1 MPFDVFLFLVI
12 IKTGGV
18 VMEVGEKAPDF
29 VLKDQNGKE
38 FRLSDFRGKKVLL
51 SFHPLAWTGICEKQ
65 MKALE
70 KDYERFE
77 GLNVVPVGI
86 SVDSVPTKK
95 AWAEHMGLKKL
106 RILSD
111 FWPHGGVA
119 KLYDLFREKEGFS
132 ERANVLIDEGEKVAF
147 FRVYPIMEVPDLEEV
162 FGFLGGK

>member
-1 MPFDVFLFLVI
+1 MSFDVFLFLII

-29 VLKDQNGKE
+29 VLKDQNGEE

-70 KDYERFE
+70 KNYERFE
-77 GLNVVPVGI
+77 RLNVVPVGI
-86 SVDSVPTKK
+86 SVDAVPSKK
-95 AWAEHMGLKKL
+95 AWAGHIGLKKL

-119 KLYDLFREKEGFS
+119 KLYGLFREKKGFS
-132 ERANVLIDEGEKVAF
+132 ERANVLIDEEGKVAF
-147 FRVYPIMEVPDLEEV
+147 FRVYQIMEVPDLEEV
-162 FGFLGGK
+162 FGFLREN

>member
-51 SFHPLAWTGICEKQ
+51 SFHPLAWTGICKKQ

-70 KDYERFE
+70 KNYERFE
-77 GLNVVPVGI
+77 RLNVVPVGI

-132 ERANVLIDEGEKVAF
+132 ERANVLIDEGG
-147 FRVYPIMEVPDLEEV
+147 RWRSSGSIQ
-162 FGFLGGK
+162 